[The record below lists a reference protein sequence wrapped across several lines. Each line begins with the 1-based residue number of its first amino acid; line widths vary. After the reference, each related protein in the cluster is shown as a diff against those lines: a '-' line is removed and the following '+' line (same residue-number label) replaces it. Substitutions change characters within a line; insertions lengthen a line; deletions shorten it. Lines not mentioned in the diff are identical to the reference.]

1 MKRYT
6 INHCYDVNTTV
17 EVLAESEEEAIEK
30 AKVMNLKIEEAYNI
44 YLNEQEII
52 GTDDIGDL
60 DEMIEKAGQIIRD
73 YNGEDPFEVE
83 EYPSITTTI
92 WGGYDMEDVE
102 NLVEDFYWDDEH
114 KELGMIVNDNI
125 EVLISELD
133 EMEQYEV
140 AKLIIE
146 SAERNTNNKN
156 KD

>member
-52 GTDDIGDL
+52 GTEDIGDL

-146 SAERNTNNKN
+146 SADRNTNNQN
-156 KD
+156 KE